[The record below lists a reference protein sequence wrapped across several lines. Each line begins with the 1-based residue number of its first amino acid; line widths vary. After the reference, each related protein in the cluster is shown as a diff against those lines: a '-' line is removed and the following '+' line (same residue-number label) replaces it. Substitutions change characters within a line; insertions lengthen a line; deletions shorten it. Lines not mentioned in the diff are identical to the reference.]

1 VTAMLTKLLIGA
13 FLVLP
18 LAACTTPSATRE
30 PPKSAWLALARTPGC
45 VPDRATRIP
54 VKEADC
60 AGSGRTYTPED
71 ILRTGAADPGQA
83 LRLLDPA
90 LTVHGH

>member
-1 VTAMLTKLLIGA
+1 MLKKLLIGA
-13 FLVLP
+13 CLVLP

-30 PPKSAWLALARTPGC
+30 PRTSAFLAPARTPGC
-45 VPDRATRIP
+45 VTDTGTRIP
-54 VKEADC
+54 VMPGNC
-60 AGSGRTYTPED
+60 AGFGRTYTQEN
-71 ILRTGAADPGQA
+71 LMRTGAADTGQA

>member
-1 VTAMLTKLLIGA
+1 MLKKLLLA
-13 FLVLP
+13 ACLVLP

-30 PPKSAWLALARTPGC
+30 PPKSAALAPTPGC
-45 VPDRATRIP
+45 VADTATRIA

-60 AGSGRTYTPED
+60 AGFGRTYTQQD
-71 ILRTGAADPGQA
+71 IQRTGQSDTAQA
-83 LRLLDPA
+83 LRLLDPS

>member
-1 VTAMLTKLLIGA
+1 MLTKLLIGA
-13 FLVLP
+13 FLVVP

-30 PPKSAWLALARTPGC
+30 PPKSASLAPARTPGC
-45 VPDRATRIP
+45 VPDTASRIP
-54 VKEADC
+54 MREADC
-60 AGSGRTYTPED
+60 AEFGRTYTQED
-71 ILRTGAADPGQA
+71 LLHTGAADAGQA

>member
-1 VTAMLTKLLIGA
+1 MLTKLLIGA

-18 LAACTTPSATRE
+18 LAACTTASATRE
-30 PPKSAWLALARTPGC
+30 LPKSASLALARTPGC
-45 VPDRATRIP
+45 VPDTATRIP

-60 AGSGRTYTPED
+60 AGLGRTYTQED
-71 ILRTGAADPGQA
+71 ILRTGAADAGQA